1 MSHIWLTLNNAFSP
15 TTAVGEADIVSC
27 VSASGCHSSGPKGAS
42 PGQKALLHGI
52 SKIQA
57 VYLFAKIVIF
67 VMTHRLV
74 LQISFKCNSFRSDS
88 LWTDHNLILY
98 CRWKTPSSLMRSTA
112 LLRPLSCWL
121 HMPSRPSM
129 VTTRERFT
137 LPASYPQT
145 DSSQR
150 GSCNSTSFQETSG
163 KTGTLQTTSKDK
175 FKGRRC

>member
-1 MSHIWLTLNNAFSP
+1 
-15 TTAVGEADIVSC
+15 
-27 VSASGCHSSGPKGAS
+27 
-42 PGQKALLHGI
+42 
-52 SKIQA
+52 
-57 VYLFAKIVIF
+57 
-67 VMTHRLV
+67 MTHRLV
-74 LQISFKCNSFRSDS
+74 WQISFKWNSFRSDS

-150 GSCNSTSFQETSG
+150 GSCNSTSFRETSG

-175 FKGRRC
+175 FKGRRCQLVYFSLQLNLRTCLVTPCQKKCRTWWPQRYDRLCNYWFIITISTRNRI